1 MNEHEPNLRFLVMRA
16 VITVAVVL
24 IVLLVLRFSK
34 LVHTDYEIPVSAVQT
49 ALET

>member
-1 MNEHEPNLRFLVMRA
+1 MDEHEPNLRFLVVRA

-34 LVHTDYEIPVSAVQT
+34 LVRTDFELPASAVQT
-49 ALET
+49 ALES